1 VDVEAAIESACQGRK
16 SVVYTL
22 TAYHW
27 AITLRRA
34 ALKLGFVTGDEF
46 DSWAQNLNR

>member
-1 VDVEAAIESACQGRK
+1 VNVEAAIEPACRGRK
-16 SVVYTL
+16 SVVYVL

-27 AITLRRA
+27 DITVRRA